1 MTETIVKNGQTIPLK
16 IKRLGINGE
25 GIGYFK
31 RLIIFVPYALP
42 KEEVL
47 VKITKATP
55 RYAEAQLIKV
65 KKQSKD
71 RVVAPCPV
79 YYECGG
85 CQLQHLAYQAQLDF
99 KKDLLMQALEKFKPA
114 GFRSYE
120 LRPTIGMEEPWHYR
134 NKAQFQLR
142 KNKKTQQIEAGLYQA
157 NSHELV
163 PLIDCLVQE
172 PQTQKVMNTVVELL
186 NKYDLPI
193 YDERSN
199 SGIFRTIMVRVGI
212 KTGELQ
218 VVFITR
224 SRKFPQKNAIIRDI
238 NQQLPEVV
246 SIMQNVQPAKTSLVM
261 GDETIHLWGKDAIE
275 EHLNEVTFDLSPRAF
290 FQLNPQQTEV
300 LYNEGIKAL
309 AIQPNETI
317 VDAYCGVG
325 TIGLSVAKQAR
336 EIRGMDVIPQAIDDA
351 RKNAQ
356 RLGYTNTHYEV
367 GTAEELL
374 PKWLEEGFEPDGI
387 IVDPPR
393 TGLDPQLIQ
402 SILNYPPTKLVYI
415 SCNVS
420 TLARDLGQ
428 LSKKFKVEYLQSVD
442 MFPQTARCEV
452 VVKLTRRSSVTSK
465 N

>member
-55 RYAEAQLIKV
+55 RYAEGQLVKIK
-65 KKQSKD
+65 KESKD

-85 CQLQHLAYQAQLDF
+85 CQLQHLAYHAQLDF
-99 KKDLLMQALEKFKPA
+99 KKDLLLQSLEKFKPE
-114 GFRSYE
+114 GFRSYQ
-120 LRPTIGMEEPWHYR
+120 LRPTIGMSDPWHYR

-142 KNKKTQQIEAGLYQA
+142 KNKKNKKIEAGLYQA
-157 NSHELV
+157 NSHKLV
-163 PLIDCLVQE
+163 PLTDCLVQE
-172 PQTQKVMNTVVELL
+172 PRTQEVMNTVVTLL

-224 SRKFPQKNAIIRDI
+224 SRKFPQKNALIREI
-238 NQQLPEVV
+238 NQRLPEVV
-246 SIMQNVQPAKTSLVM
+246 SIMQNVQPNKTSLVM
-261 GDETIHLWGKDAIE
+261 GDETLHLWGKEAIE
-275 EHLNEVTFDLSPRAF
+275 EHINEVTFDLSPRAF
-290 FQLNPQQTEV
+290 FQLNPQQTEI
-300 LYNEGIKAL
+300 LYGEGIKAL

-325 TIGLSVAKQAR
+325 TIGLSVAKQAK
-336 EIRGMDVIPQAIDDA
+336 EIRGMDTVPQAIADA
-351 RKNAQ
+351 RKNAE
-356 RLGYTNTHYEV
+356 RLGYQNTRYEV

-374 PKWLEEGFEPDGI
+374 PKWLKEGVKPDGI

-402 SILNYPPTKLVYI
+402 AILAYPPTKLVYI

-420 TLARDLGQ
+420 TLARDLVE
-428 LSKKFKVEYLQSVD
+428 LSKKFQVEYLQSVD

-452 VVKLTRRSSVTSK
+452 VVKLTK
-465 N
+465 K

>member
-55 RYAEAQLIKV
+55 RYAEGQLVKIK
-65 KKQSKD
+65 KESKY

-85 CQLQHLAYQAQLDF
+85 CQLQHLAYHAQLDF
-99 KKDLLMQALEKFKPA
+99 KKDLLLQSLEKFKPE
-114 GFRSYE
+114 GYRSYQ
-120 LRPTIGMEEPWHYR
+120 LRPTIGMSDPWHYR

-142 KNKKTQQIEAGLYQA
+142 KNKKTQKIEAGLYQA

-163 PLIDCLVQE
+163 PLTDCLVQE
-172 PQTQKVMNTVVELL
+172 PRTQKVMNTVVTLL

-224 SRKFPQKNAIIRDI
+224 SRKFPQKNALIREI
-238 NQQLPEVV
+238 NQRLPEVV
-246 SIMQNVQPAKTSLVM
+246 SIMQNVQPNKTSLVM
-261 GDETIHLWGKDAIE
+261 GDETLHLWGKEAIE
-275 EHLNEVTFDLSPRAF
+275 EHINEVTFDLSPRAF
-290 FQLNPQQTEV
+290 FQLNPQQTEI
-300 LYNEGIKAL
+300 LYGEGIKAL

-325 TIGLSVAKQAR
+325 TIGLSVAKQAK
-336 EIRGMDVIPQAIDDA
+336 EIP
-351 RKNAQ
+351 
-356 RLGYTNTHYEV
+356 L
-367 GTAEELL
+367 
-374 PKWLEEGFEPDGI
+374 
-387 IVDPPR
+387 
-393 TGLDPQLIQ
+393 
-402 SILNYPPTKLVYI
+402 TK
-415 SCNVS
+415 
-420 TLARDLGQ
+420 R
-428 LSKKFKVEYLQSVD
+428 
-442 MFPQTARCEV
+442 
-452 VVKLTRRSSVTSK
+452 
-465 N
+465 

>member
-1 MTETIVKNGQTIPLK
+1 MAETIVKTGQTVPLK

-55 RYAEAQLIKV
+55 RYAEAELVKV
-65 KKQSKD
+65 KKPSSQ

-85 CQLQHLAYQAQLDF
+85 CQLQHLAYHAQLDF
-99 KKDLLMQALEKFKPA
+99 KKDLLLQALEKFKPA
-114 GFRSYE
+114 GFRHFS
-120 LRPTIGMEEPWHYR
+120 LLPTIGMEDPWRYR

-142 KNKKTQQIEAGLYQA
+142 KNKKTNQIEAGLYQA
-157 NSHELV
+157 NSHNLV
-163 PLIDCLVQE
+163 PLTDCLVQE
-172 PQTQKVMNTVVELL
+172 PRTQKVMNTVVRLL

-193 YDERSN
+193 YDERTN

-212 KTGELQ
+212 QTGELQ

-224 SRKFPQKNAIIRDI
+224 SQKFPQKNALIREI
-238 NQQLPEVV
+238 NERLPEVV
-246 SIMQNVQPAKTSLVM
+246 SIMQNVQPQKTSLVM
-261 GDETIHLWGKDAIE
+261 GDETTHLWGKEAIE
-275 EHLNEVTFDLSPRAF
+275 ERINEVTFDLSPRAF
-290 FQLNPQQTEV
+290 FQLNPEQTKV
-300 LYNEGIKAL
+300 LYQEGIKAL
-309 AIQPNETI
+309 AIEKDDTV

-325 TIGLSVAKQAR
+325 TIGLSVAKYAK
-336 EIRGMDVIPQAIDDA
+336 EVRGMDIVPQAIDDA
-351 RKNAQ
+351 KKNAT
-356 RLGYTNTHYEV
+356 RLGYDNTRYEV

-374 PKWLEEGFEPDGI
+374 PKWLEEGFQPDGI

-393 TGLDPQLIQ
+393 TGLDAKLVQALLKHPAR
-402 SILNYPPTKLVYI
+402 KLVYI

-420 TLARDLGQ
+420 TLARDL
-428 LSKKFKVEYLQSVD
+428 VELTNCYQVDYLQSVD

-452 VVKLTRRSSVTSK
+452 VVKLTK
-465 N
+465 K

>member
-1 MTETIVKNGQTIPLK
+1 MPEAIVKNGQTITLK

-31 RLIIFVPYALP
+31 RMIVFVPYALP

-55 RYAEAQLIKV
+55 RYAEGQLVKV
-65 KKQSKD
+65 KKTSSD
-71 RVVAPCPV
+71 RVTAPCPV

-85 CQLQHLAYQAQLDF
+85 CQLQHLAYHAQLDF
-99 KKDLLMQALEKFKPA
+99 KKDLLLQALEKFKPA
-114 GFRSYE
+114 GYREYP
-120 LRPTIGMEEPWHYR
+120 LLPTIGMEDPWCYR

-142 KNKKTQQIEAGLYQA
+142 KNKQTDKIEAGLYQA
-157 NSHELV
+157 NSHDLV
-163 PLIDCLVQE
+163 AITDCLVQE
-172 PQTQKVMNTVVELL
+172 PATQKVMNTVVDLL

-193 YDERSN
+193 YDERAD

-212 KTGELQ
+212 QTGELQ

-224 SRKFPQKNAIIRDI
+224 SQKFPQKNALIREI

-246 SIMQNVQPAKTSLVM
+246 SIMQNVQPLKTSLVM
-261 GDETIHLWGKDAIE
+261 GDETKHLWGKEAIE
-275 EHLNEVTFDLSPRAF
+275 ERINEVTFDLSPRAF

-300 LYNEGIKAL
+300 LYGEGIKAL
-309 AIQPNETI
+309 AIQPEETI

-325 TIGLSVAKQAR
+325 TIGLSVANKAK
-336 EIRGMDVIPQAIDDA
+336 EVRGMDTIPQAISDA
-351 RKNAQ
+351 QKNAQ
-356 RLGYTNTHYEV
+356 RLGYENTRYEV

-374 PKWLEEGFEPDGI
+374 PKWLNEGFRPDGI

-393 TGLDPQLIQ
+393 TGLDEQLIQ
-402 SILNYPPTKLVYI
+402 AILKNPPQKLVYI

-420 TLARDLGQ
+420 TLARDLVQ
-428 LSKKFKVEYLQSVD
+428 LTKVFHVEYLQSVD

-452 VVKLTRRSSVTSK
+452 VVKLTK
-465 N
+465 K